1 MSGSTSYTEEQAAAI
16 CDWIAGGRSLVSY
29 CKRKGT
35 PNYRTV
41 TRWLKEQPA
50 FQADYRL
57 AHEHQAAYLAEEI
70 LDLSDKQRL
79 TKVSSKYSGGEV
91 VVVTKD
97 NVERTR
103 LQIDARKWYAA
114 KLAPKKYGDK
124 LELGGVVGVAQAPT
138 ELSDE
143 DLVAIM
149 NGRKVQRPTDDPD
162 A

>member
-1 MSGSTSYTEEQAAAI
+1 MSMSTEYTDEIAAKI
-16 CDWIAGGRSLVSY
+16 CEWIAGGRSLVSF
-29 CKRKGT
+29 CKKKGS
-35 PNYRTV
+35 PHYRTV
-41 TRWLKEQPA
+41 TKWLKQQPA
-50 FQADYRL
+50 FQADYRT
-57 AHEHQAAYLAEEI
+57 AHQHQAEYLAEEI
-70 LDLSDKQRL
+70 IDLADKQRL
-79 TKVSSKYSGGEV
+79 TKITTKRAGGEV
-91 VVVTKD
+91 DTVTKD

-103 LQIDARKWYAA
+103 LQIDSRKWYAA

-149 NGRKVQRPTDDPD
+149 QGRKLKTAPDDPD